1 MNQMETTSKHF
12 SPGLSLRRWWPLLV
26 VAGVLLIMGFYA
38 VTNPEYLAHDPLLGG
53 ADIAGY
59 AFCHRITERSFTVA
73 GRQFPLCARCTG
85 MYLGVFLTFLVL
97 LLAGRSR
104 WRELPPLPIMLVL
117 VGFIGLMG
125 IDGVNSFSYLIPNAP
140 HLYQPSNTLRLVTGM
155 GTGLAMGLFIFPA
168 TVQTLWRVSE
178 RRAIIS
184 GWMEFA
190 GLLILALITIL
201 LVLSNRQALLYVLAV
216 VSAAGVV
223 IILTCLN
230 CILLLILLRRDARAN
245 NWRQCAG
252 PLLLGLAFAIVE
264 IGLIA
269 FARFSLTGTMTG
281 LPGL

>member
-1 MNQMETTSKHF
+1 METTGRQLF
-12 SPGLSLRRWWPLLV
+12 PGIPLRRWWLLLI
-26 VAGVLLIMGFYA
+26 VAGALLIMGFYA
-38 VTNPEYLAHDPLLGG
+38 VTNPEHLTHDPLLAGS
-53 ADIAGY
+53 DIAAY
-59 AFCHRITERSFTVA
+59 AFCHRLTDRSFTVA

-97 LLAGRSR
+97 LMAGRSR
-104 WRELPPLPIMLVL
+104 WRELPSLPIMLIL
-117 VGFIGLMG
+117 VGFVGLMG
-125 IDGVNSFSYLIPNAP
+125 VDGLNSYAHFFPNAP
-140 HLYQPSNTLRLVTGM
+140 HLYEPSNWLRLATGM
-155 GTGLAMGLFIFPA
+155 GAGLAMGLFIFPA
-168 TVQTLWRVSE
+168 TVQTLWRFSE

-184 GWMEFA
+184 GGVEFA
-190 GLLILALITIL
+190 GLLLLAFLTIL
-201 LVLSNRQALLYVLAV
+201 LVLSNQQTLLYVLAI

-252 PLLLGLAFAIVE
+252 PLLFGLAIALME

-269 FARFSLTGTMTG
+269 FGRFSLTGTMTG